1 MGFFKKA
8 LNAIKNWVTGGG
20 KSSKSSSSSKKSSRS
35 SSSSNS
41 SRSTGSYYGSSRS
54 AFKAQ
59 LDEEERKRKEKE
71 QQLKNA
77 FKANASMSS
86 SSSSSS
92 SSSEKKT
99 PPDPK
104 QQAFKASQKRIT
116 QKLSEIESKQSEDPK
131 EALRKKARQ
140 RREVYK
146 AIYNKDAYN
155 KATKDKYNVEKNGS
169 EARRAQKSQAY
180 DVNAEKY
187 ETKAHPIATSAGRGA
202 LSGVTF
208 GGSELLAQKSK
219 NRKKSGAEEFYQK
232 NKSKGAETVGE
243 IAGSLAGFGLTGG
256 ASKAVGTKVG
266 NKTAQQLGRL
276 AGKELGENA
285 LERVGSK
292 AATRLAENSIV
303 KRAAQRELDLAVK
316 QGLVK
321 ASDNAMKKQLL
332 KEFAE
337 NRAKRIVGAVGEDM
351 AINLTTGAASDV
363 SHAILDSDSPEEFA
377 KNMGINAAV
386 NLGLGGLTSVAP
398 ALRTRGGLPFIG
410 GVRQESKEII
420 DNALN
425 RRARDAMQGAFADT
439 AQKAGRVDMGE
450 ILARNMDNP
459 RPPEVR
465 PQNAVPEVRPQI
477 ETPIQPATE
486 IPTRSA
492 EIPQA
497 PTQPRPEVE
506 GFPYEGTP
514 EAEAMNRRIN
524 EGKLR
529 NAETYANEREALE
542 GRVRELENEPPR
554 IEGEEPLRYNNVAE
568 DAPIGGSTIGERM
581 AKSAYERNTGET
593 LDEGIKT
600 SWHDAWN
607 ASREYH
613 ASHAT
618 GRDVR
623 ASKTSVSQLNMM
635 DSDAEREIRD
645 KLFDEGW
652 LDYTVVHTD
661 EMLDR
666 VSKEFRDDPKRWV
679 DDMIDVNNGR
689 KLDFRETPE
698 WQARV
703 HYIMAVVDPSADSAS
718 EIAYTEAYKLATQ
731 MSSKAGQTNN
741 LRRQFVHLTPAGRRD
756 AIMDEMAQILYNS
769 QGFHNAHKD
778 IPSDKYD
785 ALAYVKEFLEGD
797 EEIEKRVQKLV
808 EVGGLRRDAEYGLD
822 TAADSAARNTSEG
835 FASIGEDMPL
845 GEAPKA
851 STSKS
856 DSDEIM
862 EAHADLI
869 LALNQKNPKTAF
881 DVVQEIRYLNMLG
894 NPKTHIRN
902 VFGSGFFAPIRQLS
916 NALRAGIEK
925 TSLVKNSGLDV
936 TLHGGLSWNAVADS
950 WRKNPT
956 SEAGKKAKDAFKRL
970 KPELLGS
977 MKLDNQLY
985 EGRAKTLAGKALDKV
1000 SDFNSK
1006 LLSGEDDFFKQKA
1019 FRENYIKSYEAYVK
1033 RGTPI
1038 TKKIEKR
1045 IEAEAMQEAQ
1055 IATFNE
1061 YNEFAKYLSNLT
1073 RKAGDPNASAVGKG
1087 VGIFTNAVMPF
1098 TKVPANIMRQSVNYS
1113 PIGLAKGYSN
1123 IRNAIKKGDSELMN
1137 KAIDELASG
1146 LTGSGIFLLGLHLGR
1161 TSDAFTT
1168 NAGKDDAAAKFKKAQ
1183 GVQNYSVT
1191 FTNKLDGK
1199 KYSMTLDWLVPNSA
1213 TFFAGVELANQMRS
1227 GDFDVLD
1234 FGGDWAQIVSRIVEP
1249 VMETSMLS
1257 GLYSV
1262 LESSRNSYGDD
1273 DKQSAA
1279 SIMIRETVQSY
1290 LNSLAPTALGQIS
1303 RSKYRTDLQIT
1314 GEDDWEYWRNQMK
1327 SKVGLG
1333 ESDIFGEALGADTD
1347 AYGNVKGDK
1356 GESGYKNILK
1366 PEVFLKNFISPAN
1379 IQKVDLDEVD
1389 QAKIKQYEDAV
1400 KNGADPTEMAYLFP
1414 KKQYK
1419 KQFTTG
1425 NMDVK
1430 LSNKDLSAYNQ
1441 AKTTGGSEGA
1451 RYALESIMFNRYT
1464 KDENGKK
1471 QSTDDAYTPEQ
1482 KAAVIKQFEGKS
1494 IREVEKWV
1502 REQPQFKSAT
1512 EAEQKKVID
1521 GLWSY
1526 SKQGK
1531 AQSAKRVGEQAVIEA
1546 QGGDVNEYNFNNEI
1560 TEKKRTALQPFI
1572 DNGTITYEQAVD
1584 FARFAGKTYYYEDD
1598 EGGHSQTY
1606 YNKGVMMDYLKSKGY
1621 DDETA
1626 AALFNA
1632 FKASNA
1638 KEYGASSY
1646 RRGRRRRG
1654 WRRWGRH
1661 GGGKAKTPALR
1672 TDSAFKAKAKL
1683 PNSKSSSSSSAS
1695 SKAPTV
1701 KRSYKSMASSARTS
1715 KSTNV
1720 NMRGLK
1726 LTPPTPKKGGKKS

>member
-8 LNAIKNWVTGGG
+8 LNAIKNWVTGGSS

-35 SSSSNS
+35 SSS

-77 FKANASMSS
+77 FKANASMSG

-92 SSSEKKT
+92 SSSEKKN

-116 QKLSEIESKQSEDPK
+116 KKLSEIEAKQTEDPK

-146 AIYNKDAYN
+146 ATYNKDAYN

-187 ETKAHPIATSAGRGA
+187 EMKAHPIATSAGRGA

-232 NKSKGAETVGE
+232 NKSKGAETAGE
-243 IAGSLAGFGLTGG
+243 IAGSLASFGLTGG
-256 ASKAVGTKVG
+256 ASASGVKSVGKAASKLMP
-266 NKTAQQLGRL
+266 KTARAAESLGARGIEKL
-276 AGKELGENA
+276 ASSTAIRRAAEKEAVRRFGAEGATKEVIEQIAKRRATTAMSELGKDAAINVTTGLASDLSHAYLESENRSEFMRNMRNNA
-285 LERVGSK
+285 LLNV
-292 AATRLAENSIV
+292 
-303 KRAAQRELDLAVK
+303 
-316 QGLVK
+316 
-321 ASDNAMKKQLL
+321 
-332 KEFAE
+332 
-337 NRAKRIVGAVGEDM
+337 
-351 AINLTTGAASDV
+351 
-363 SHAILDSDSPEEFA
+363 
-377 KNMGINAAV
+377 
-386 NLGLGGLTSVAP
+386 GLGGATSLVP
-398 ALRTRGGLPFIG
+398 AFRVGRHLDDVVEGAAKKADDVVDALSPIRREGETDS
-410 GVRQESKEII
+410 VKVS
-420 DNALN
+420 LN
-425 RRARDAMQGAFADT
+425 RR
-439 AQKAGRVDMGE
+439 
-450 ILARNMDNP
+450 RNTDVRM
-459 RPPEVR
+459 PEVR
-465 PQNAVPEVRPQI
+465 PQTVETTVPEVRPQIETPI

-486 IPTRSA
+486 IPTRAA

-568 DAPIGGSTIGERM
+568 DTPIGGSTIGERM

-679 DDMIDVNNGR
+679 DDMIDVNNGK

-703 HYIMAVVDPSADSAS
+703 HYIMAVVDPSADPAS

-778 IPSDKYD
+778 IPTDKYD

-808 EVGGLRRDAEYGLD
+808 EVGGLRRDVEYGLD

-845 GEAPKA
+845 GEAPKT

-862 EAHADLI
+862 EAHAELI
-869 LALNQKNPKTAF
+869 AALNEKNPKSKL

-902 VFGSGFFAPIRQLS
+902 IFGSGFFSPIRQIS
-916 NALRAGIEK
+916 NAVRAGIERS
-925 TSLVKNSGLDV
+925 SLVKNSGLDV
-936 TLHGGLSWNAVADS
+936 TLHGGLSPTALIEAN
-950 WRKNPT
+950 RKNPT
-956 SEAGKKAKDAFKRL
+956 TEAGKKAKDAFERL

-985 EGRAKTLAGKALDKV
+985 SGRAKTLSGKMLDKV
-1000 SDFNSK
+1000 SDFNST
-1006 LLSGEDDFFKQKA
+1006 LLSKEDDFFKQKA

-1033 RGTPI
+1033 QGTPI
-1038 TKKIEKR
+1038 TKKLEKK

-1061 YNEFAKYLSNLT
+1061 YNEFAKFLSRISKN
-1073 RKAGDPNASAVGKG
+1073 ANDPNASGLARTGG
-1087 VGIFTNAVMPF
+1087 LTLNAVMPF
-1098 TKVPANIMRQSVNYS
+1098 TKVPANIMKQSVNYS
-1113 PIGLAKGYSN
+1113 PIGLVKGFSGMQS
-1123 IRNAIKKGDSELMN
+1123 AIKKGDSEALN
-1137 KAIDELASG
+1137 RAIDELASG
-1146 LTGSGIFLLGLHLGR
+1146 TTGTGIFLAGMLLGKTTDR
-1161 TSDAFTT
+1161 FTT
-1168 NAGKDDAAAKFKKAQ
+1168 NAGKDDAAAKFKKQQ
-1183 GVQNYSVT
+1183 GMQNYSVT
-1191 FTNKLDGK
+1191 YTAPDGQN
-1199 KYSMTLDWLVPNSA
+1199 YSITLDWLVPNSA
-1213 TFFAGVELANQMRS
+1213 TFFAGVELANQMKAGNFNALDLS
-1227 GDFDVLD
+1227 GS
-1234 FGGDWAQIVSRIVEP
+1234 WAQITSRIVEP

-1257 GLYSV
+1257 GLYSM
-1262 LESSRNSYGDD
+1262 LESTRNGYGDD
-1273 DKQSAA
+1273 DKQSAL
-1279 SIMIRETVQSY
+1279 SIMLRETAQSY
-1290 LNSLAPTALGQIS
+1290 VNSLVPTMLGQAA
-1303 RSKYRTDLQIT
+1303 RTGYSSDLQVT
-1314 GEDDWEYWRNQMK
+1314 GETDNEYFRNQLK
-1327 SKVGLG
+1327 SKLGLG
-1333 ESDIFGEALGADTD
+1333 ETNILGEALGADTT
-1347 AYGNVKGDK
+1347 AYGDVKGKKETAGDYVK
-1356 GESGYKNILK
+1356 SG
-1366 PEVFLKNFISPAN
+1366 LKNFLSPAN
-1379 IQKVDLDEVD
+1379 IQKIDLDEMD

-1502 REQPQFKSAT
+1502 REQPQFKNAT

-1572 DNGTITYEQAVD
+1572 DDGTITYEQAVD

-1638 KEYGASSY
+1638 KEYGASSG
-1646 RRGRRRRG
+1646 RRGYRRRG
-1654 WRRWGRH
+1654 WRRWGRR
-1661 GGGKAKTPALR
+1661 GGKAKTPALR

-1701 KRSYKSMASSARTS
+1701 KRSYKSMATSARTS

-1726 LTPPTPKKGGKKS
+1726 LTPPTPKTKKGGKKS